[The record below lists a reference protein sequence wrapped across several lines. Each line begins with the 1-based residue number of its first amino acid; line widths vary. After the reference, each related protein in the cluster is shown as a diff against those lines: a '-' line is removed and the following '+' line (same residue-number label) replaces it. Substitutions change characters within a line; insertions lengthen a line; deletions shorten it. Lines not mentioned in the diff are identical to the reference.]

1 MSCPNSDPQFDKIL
15 SRYFDVNSPDYP
27 LVRKRLFYM
36 VCIFVRFALYSLVFL
51 LRDKSWMPYVVG
63 SLTLLTMIHLYSNL
77 EGRQWWSKKFQFVM
91 AFIITIVCGIIIL
104 GVKQLTLLVPILLY
118 LSLFGGIIQ
127 SSFVRFC

>member
-27 LVRKRLFYM
+27 LIRKRLFYM
-36 VCIFVRFALYSLVFL
+36 VCIFVRFALYSLVFI

-63 SLTLLTMIHLYSNL
+63 SLTLFTMIHLYSNL
-77 EGRQWWSKKFQFVM
+77 EGRQWWSKKFQFIM

-118 LSLFGGIIQ
+118 LSLFGGLIQ